1 MTTPTSGPGPLSGL
15 SLDPGVPGCDTQ
27 ALSES
32 PWRAQEEWAL
42 SPQPLA
48 DGILACLASLAAPM
62 GLLLP
67 LLCAQLV
74 SRFEQICPLH
84 AQTLPWLP
92 EALRM
97 ETWAAFEPLPT
108 LQSDCSPSVTQ
119 STKTIN

>member
-15 SLDPGVPGCDTQ
+15 SLDPCGLPGCVTQ

-48 DGILACLASLAAPM
+48 DGILACLASPAAPM

-67 LLCAQLV
+67 PALCPDLLT
-74 SRFEQICPLH
+74 SCP
-84 AQTLPWLP
+84 
-92 EALRM
+92 
-97 ETWAAFEPLPT
+97 
-108 LQSDCSPSVTQ
+108 DPSLATRVPRDGNVG
-119 STKTIN
+119 SV